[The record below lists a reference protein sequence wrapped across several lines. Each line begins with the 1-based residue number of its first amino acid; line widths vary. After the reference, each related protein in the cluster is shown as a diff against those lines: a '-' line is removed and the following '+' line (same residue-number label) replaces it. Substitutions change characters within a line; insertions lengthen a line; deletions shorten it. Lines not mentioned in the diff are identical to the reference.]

1 MAGLRKPPLWALI
14 LILIAGSASVAYGA
28 YAVVSNSQNTRE
40 SLIFESFNMVSGTNV
55 TLSIRNTGTAS
66 VVFTSYVVKDAA
78 GDQYLLNGWEGLI
91 IGPNT
96 QLSVNILIGSSC
108 PNCFLTGSPFTFTPG
123 DAITL
128 TTSRGNPFT
137 FYLS

>member
-66 VVFTSYVVKDAA
+66 VAFTSYAVKDAA
-78 GDQYLLNGWEGLI
+78 GDQYLLSSWQGQNI
-91 IGPNT
+91 DPNT

-108 PNCFLTGSPFTFTPG
+108 PNCVLTGSLFTFAPG
-123 DAITL
+123 DAMTL
-128 TTSRGNPFT
+128 VTSRSNPFT

>member
-14 LILIAGSASVAYGA
+14 LILTAGSASVAYGA

-66 VVFTSYVVKDAA
+66 VAFTSYAVKNAA

-96 QLSVNILIGSSC
+96 QLSINILIGSSC
-108 PNCFLTGSPFTFTPG
+108 PNCVLTGNPFTFAPG
-123 DAITL
+123 DAMTL
-128 TTSRGNPFT
+128 VTSRSNPFT
-137 FYLS
+137 FYLP

>member
-14 LILIAGSASVAYGA
+14 LTLIAGSASVAYGA

-40 SLIFESFNMVSGTNV
+40 SLIFESFYMVSGTNV
-55 TLSIRNTGTAS
+55 TLSIRNPGTAS
-66 VVFTSYVVKDAA
+66 VAFTSYAVKDAA

-108 PNCFLTGSPFTFTPG
+108 PNCVLTGSPFTFTPG
-123 DAITL
+123 DGITL